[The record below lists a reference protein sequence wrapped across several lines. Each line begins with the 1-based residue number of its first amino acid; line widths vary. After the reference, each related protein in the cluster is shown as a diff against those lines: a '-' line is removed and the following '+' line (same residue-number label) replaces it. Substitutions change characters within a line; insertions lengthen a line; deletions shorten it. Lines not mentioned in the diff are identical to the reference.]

1 VLTVLIPA
9 DQFAD
14 IFAARAVATLSD
26 LIVNEGLEGFGE
38 GNIYGAYTRIL
49 TFMANFGKT

>member
-1 VLTVLIPA
+1 MLTVLIPA